1 MGEVKVRSGFTLPD
15 EKIIVKYIHR
25 NSGMAAN
32 VEKDHVISGGMLNT
46 SFKRFSAPLQR
57 NGAIKN
63 VLNEEEKSYLESMTG
78 LNLSVYGDYWSNAYV
93 KLGKE
98 DASNILDL
106 KNPED
111 YISYKILLS
120 LTKEDI
126 APSWADRNLKQ
137 TYQFALTKED
147 EELIE
152 SKTKFNIKKE
162 AYKFYGKIEDDKVQV
177 LGILRLMTNKLISE
191 DSSLEWLQGKLGEL
205 VENKPTEFLNVI
217 KDKSLPTKLM
227 VNEAIE
233 KDVIVKKGNKYST
246 VDGLD
251 LCNSG
256 EIPTFE
262 NAVAYLD
269 NPKNQE
275 VRDIIEAKINK
286 K

>member
-1 MGEVKVRSGFTLPD
+1 
-15 EKIIVKYIHR
+15 
-25 NSGMAAN
+25 
-32 VEKDHVISGGMLNT
+32 MLNT
-46 SFKRFSAPLQR
+46 AFKRFSVPLQR

-63 VLNEEEKSYLESMTG
+63 VLTEEEKTYLELSTG
-78 LNLSVYGDYWSNAYV
+78 LNLSVYGDYWTNAYV

-98 DASNILDL
+98 DATNILDL
-106 KNPED
+106 NNPED

-147 EELIE
+147 EELVE

-162 AYKFYGKIEDDKVQV
+162 AYKFYGKIEDDKTQV

-191 DSSLEWLQGKLGEL
+191 DSSLEWLQSKLGEL
-205 VENKPTEFLNVI
+205 VENKSTEFLSVI
-217 KDKSLPTKLM
+217 KDKSLHTKLII
-227 VNEAIE
+227 NEAIE